1 MAVTAPFLKKPNAAL
16 KLLTKK
22 FVSNFIQKNPLHA
35 GENLMLGHAD
45 KDGQT

>member
-1 MAVTAPFLKKPNAAL
+1 MAVTAPFLKKLNAAL

-22 FVSNFIQKNPLHA
+22 FVSNFIKILHS
-35 GENLMLGHAD
+35 GEAVMVGYAE